1 MKLIVIAVAWLFL
14 AGLGYA
20 STGSSSKGPAEI
32 ARAPTVSQ
40 DAASQ
45 TSVPSPPKEDV
56 IVLNKAS
63 PDDLRK
69 LPGIGAKR
77 AEAIVQLRTR
87 LGRFQRVEDLM
98 RVRGIGRKMF
108 VRLKPLV
115 KLDE

>member
-1 MKLIVIAVAWLFL
+1 MKVLVIAIAWLFL

-20 STGSSSKGPAEI
+20 STGSSGISHE
-32 ARAPTVSQ
+32 ARAPAVSQ
-40 DAASQ
+40 EAASQ
-45 TSVPSPPKEDV
+45 ANVPPSPPKDDV

-108 VRLKPLV
+108 VRLKPFV